1 MYFDR
6 QSVYEAGVVCKSV
19 LKIDV
24 GRWTLDVGRWTLE
37 YFVETRYLASKNKKD
52 AKYRVSTPNKKDAK
66 TASFFM
72 LFNQTFQHL

>member
-24 GRWTLDVGRWTLE
+24 GRWTLDVGRWTLD
-37 YFVETRYLASKNKKD
+37 VGILCRD
-52 AKYRVSTPNKKDAK
+52 AIPRV
-66 TASFFM
+66 
-72 LFNQTFQHL
+72 